1 MDLLFSYF
9 SSIDFFAACTPVKLN
24 PPQKPTDLTA
34 TAVSSSEIQLEWK
47 DNSTDETGFKIERK
61 LHSSGSWK
69 EIAQPSANTRTYKDT
84 NLDSNTTYDYR
95 IRAYNNYGDSDY
107 SNVASATTSA
117 AIPQAPTNLAATAL
131 SSTQITLTWQD
142 NSTNELGFK
151 VERRK
156 GLSGDWSEIV
166 SLGQNIVEY
175 QDDELDP
182 NTTYYYKVAAY
193 NNAGSSYSNE
203 ASVTTTEGVP
213 AQPTNLVAKALS
225 ATQVKLTWQDNSTN
239 ETGFKIERKTGSSG
253 SWNVVKQLSFNAT
266 EYTDEGLTPETTYY
280 YRVVAYNSVGNSPSD
295 EVQVMTLLVAP
306 ANLTAKSISYYE
318 VELNWEDRSN
328 IETGYIVERQTSGT
342 TEWEKIKTLGE
353 NVTTYTDD
361 TVTKGQTYKYRVAA
375 YRDEGKSYSNEVSAT
390 VQQAW
395 EERYGKENIDDRA
408 YCVAQTDDGGYL
420 VAGTTQTGPNNSDL
434 YIMKIDSAGKNIW
447 EKIYTTS
454 KEGAPLTNDEVPSA
468 MQRTSDGNYI
478 IAGYSNSFG
487 HGYEFYVVKIGGN
500 GEKLWERVY
509 GYGNGYAYDIQQT
522 ADGGYVVVG
531 KEYNSRWCLRI
542 TKLDRDGNIQVDDTL
557 AVFDRIELSYDFQ
570 AGYSV
575 KQTPDGGYLAAGEVR
590 EGGAYYQPDCM
601 YVWKF
606 ASNGDLQWEKGFTDA
621 VSSVANSLDLTSD
634 GGFVVAGQGLDTQNN
649 KTVYVAKFNRY
660 AFTDQQAADA
670 GLQRVWSFTDGWS
683 QHTDVAWS
691 IKQTTDGGYI
701 VAGDRTYGGKSDA
714 MVYKLNAS
722 GGLEDGWIMQYGA
735 TDYSESG
742 RAVLQT
748 SDGGYIVVGYGNY
761 FYNGVHYG
769 DQFYVLKLDSKGYRG
784 Y

>member
-1 MDLLFSYF
+1 MKKLMLLTAFIF
-9 SSIDFFAACTPVKLN
+9 LAFLVACGPVKLN
-24 PPQKPTDLTA
+24 PPQKPTELSA
-34 TAVSSSEIQLEWK
+34 TAISSSEIDLAWR
-47 DNSTDETGFKIERK
+47 DNSTDELGFIIERK
-61 LHSSGSWK
+61 VDISGTW
-69 EIAQPSANTRTYKDT
+69 EVTAEASANATAFRDT
-84 NLDSNTTYDYR
+84 NLDSDTTYYYR
-95 IRAYNNYGDSDY
+95 IRAYNNFGPSDY
-107 SNVASATTSA
+107 SNEASATTSQA
-117 AIPQAPTNLAATAL
+117 APAQPTNLAATAL
-131 SSTQITLTWQD
+131 SSTQI
-142 NSTNELGFK
+142 
-151 VERRK
+151 
-156 GLSGDWSEIV
+156 
-166 SLGQNIVEY
+166 
-175 QDDELDP
+175 
-182 NTTYYYKVAAY
+182 
-193 NNAGSSYSNE
+193 
-203 ASVTTTEGVP
+203 
-213 AQPTNLVAKALS
+213 
-225 ATQVKLTWQDNSTN
+225 KLTWQDNSTN

-253 SWNVVKQLSFNAT
+253 SWNVVKQLGFNVT

-318 VELNWEDRSN
+318 VELNWEDNSN
-328 IETGYIVERQTSGT
+328 IETGYIVERQTSGA
-342 TEWEKIKTLGE
+342 TEWVEIKTLGA
-353 NVTTYTDD
+353 NVTTYKDD

-375 YRDEGKSYSNEVSAT
+375 YRDEGKSYSNETSAT

-395 EERYGKENIDDRA
+395 EVRYGKENVDDRA

-420 VAGTTQTGPNNSDL
+420 VAGTTQTGTNNSDL
-434 YIMKIDSAGKNIW
+434 YIVKIDSAGNKEW
-447 EKIYTTS
+447 EQISTESTCLGYTIS
-454 KEGAPLTNDEVPSA
+454 LVGDEVPLA

-478 IAGYSNSFG
+478 IAGYTTSLG
-487 HGYEFYVVKIGGN
+487 RGKDFYVVKIDGSGN
-500 GEKLWERVY
+500 KILEQMYDWTGSSYDEE
-509 GYGNGYAYDIQQT
+509 AYDIQQT
-522 ADGGYVVVG
+522 SDGGYIVVG
-531 KEYNSRWCLRI
+531 RGYSGVDTRAI
-542 TKLDRDGNIQVDDTL
+542 IMKLDGNFDMVSEDAFHSRAHVPTDWDY
-557 AVFDRIELSYDFQ
+557 AV
-570 AGYSV
+570 AYSV

-590 EGGAYYQPDCM
+590 DGGAYYKPDCM

-701 VAGDRTYGGKSDA
+701 VAGDRKYDTLNISDV

-722 GGLEDGWIMQYGA
+722 GGLEGGWTMQYGA

-742 RAVLQT
+742 RTVLQT
-748 SDGGYIVVGYGNY
+748 SDGGYIVVGYGGY
-761 FYNGVHYG
+761 FYNGVDYK
-769 DQFYVLKLDSKGYRG
+769 DQFYVLKLDSKGSRG

>member
-47 DNSTDETGFKIERK
+47 DNSMDETGFKIERK

-69 EIAQPSANTRTYKDT
+69 EIAQPSANTTTYKDT

-131 SSTQITLTWQD
+131 SSTQIKLAWQD
-142 NSTNELGFK
+142 NSTNETGFK
-151 VERRK
+151 IERK
-156 GLSGDWSEIV
+156 TGSGTWTETAEASANATTYTETGLDSD
-166 SLGQNIVEY
+166 
-175 QDDELDP
+175 
-182 NTTYYYKVAAY
+182 TTYYYRIRAY
-193 NNAGSSYSNE
+193 NDYGDSDYSNV
-203 ASVTTTEGVP
+203 ASATTSVAIP
-213 AQPTNLVAKALS
+213 QAPTNLAATVLS
-225 ATQVKLTWQDNSTN
+225 STQIKLTWQDNSTN

-253 SWNVVKQLSFNAT
+253 SWNVVKQLSFNTT
-266 EYTDEGLTPETTYY
+266 EYTDEGLTPETTYC
-280 YRVVAYNSVGNSPSD
+280 YRVVTYNDAGNSPSD
-295 EVQVMTLLVAP
+295 EVQVMTLLAAP

-318 VELNWEDRSN
+318 IELSWEDRSN
-328 IETGYIVERQTSGT
+328 IEAGYIVERQTSGT
-342 TEWEKIKTLGE
+342 TEWEEIETLGA
-353 NVTTYTDD
+353 NVTTYTDG

-375 YRDEGKSYSNEVSAT
+375 YKDEGKYYSNEASAT

-395 EERYGKENIDDRA
+395 EMRYGEKDVDDRA

-420 VAGTTQTGPNNSDL
+420 VAGTTQTSSNNSDL
-434 YIMKIDSAGKNIW
+434 YIMKIDSAGNKIW

-454 KEGAPLTNDEVPSA
+454 KEGTPLTNDEVPSA
-468 MQRTSDGNYI
+468 MQRTLDGNYI
-478 IAGYSNSFG
+478 IAGYTKSFG
-487 HGYEFYVVKIGGN
+487 LGDAEFYVVKIDEN
-500 GEKLWERVY
+500 GEKLWEKVY
-509 GYGNGYAYDIQQT
+509 SGYGDDYAYDIQQT

-531 KEYNSRWCLRI
+531 KEYYVRCGLRI
-542 TKLDRDGNIQVDDTL
+542 TKLDRDGNIQVDEYVGVL
-557 AVFDRIELSYDFQ
+557 DRIELSYDFQ

-575 KQTPDGGYLAAGEVR
+575 KQTPDGGYLIAGE
-590 EGGAYYQPDCM
+590 AYNSGSDSRIYIFKSGQ
-601 YVWKF
+601 KLERQGEIF
-606 ASNGDLQWEKGFTDA
+606 RNGDTP
-621 VSSVANSLDLTSD
+621 SVANSLDLTND
-634 GGFVVAGQGLDTQNN
+634 GGFVIAGQGKDRNGTNEE
-649 KTVYVAKFNRY
+649 TVYVVKYKYSNGGY
-660 AFTDQQAADA
+660 QEDW
-670 GLQRVWSFTDGWS
+670 VFTDGGA

-701 VAGDRTYGGKSDA
+701 VAGDRKYDTLNISDV

-722 GGLEDGWIMQYGA
+722 GGLEGGWTMQYGA

-748 SDGGYIVVGYGNY
+748 SDGGYIVVGYGGY
-761 FYNGVHYG
+761 FHNGVDYG